1 MDNKIIMD
9 DQKTNLYNNISKNIN
24 KYSNV
29 KKIEDDIIIYAN
41 SQYISEELREKISIH
56 LNEISIEYNKKND
69 ILRKDIDFNNMLIFE
84 FRKLRVL
91 KHNKLLLNNEY
102 KDYIFTLIDEHEEL
116 LYKWYDYKKYIE
128 DLESKGK
135 NIKEG
140 LKKYEKMQEKLSK
153 IFNEIEEMVG
163 EKSRKIFNNTENR
176 KKYEQFMATYIYK
189 YSIVNTIKISSNNL
203 ISCSI
208 YSKGE
213 KSEIIIS
220 LNNEEVNSYINDYNE
235 NYNLDKKIELA
246 NLNIDDYNSKIN
258 NSIYKILELLKKK
271 EFKND
276 EKKITDCII
285 CQCKKT
291 CLIKKFACNCN
302 NYICFECIKGYKE
315 TSTKLKCL
323 YNCN

>member
-116 LYKWYDYKKYIE
+116 LYKWYDYKKYID

-176 KKYEQFMATYIYK
+176 KKYE
-189 YSIVNTIKISSNNL
+189 
-203 ISCSI
+203 
-208 YSKGE
+208 
-213 KSEIIIS
+213 
-220 LNNEEVNSYINDYNE
+220 
-235 NYNLDKKIELA
+235 
-246 NLNIDDYNSKIN
+246 
-258 NSIYKILELLKKK
+258 
-271 EFKND
+271 
-276 EKKITDCII
+276 
-285 CQCKKT
+285 
-291 CLIKKFACNCN
+291 
-302 NYICFECIKGYKE
+302 
-315 TSTKLKCL
+315 
-323 YNCN
+323 